1 MTDPRDVGLP
11 DPTPYLLPNEEVR
24 LVVRQHHPIV
34 LLPVVTLAGVIIV
47 VTLAGVIIVGVVAV
61 LLLSTPTRPMVVAG
75 AVIVVGVLLWAG
87 YRRLHWNRT
96 VLVVTNRR
104 LFQLVSLGIMRVT
117 VLPVIRQS
125 VVFRQSPVGRM
136 AGYGRVLVQT
146 PTGSTLHDFNWLAD
160 AEAFR
165 DAVTNVAACGS
176 GVWSRSGSEGNPPS
190 PEARAP

>member
-34 LLPVVTLAGVIIV
+34 LVPV

-87 YRRLHWNRT
+87 YRWLHWNRT

-165 DAVTNVAACGS
+165 DAVTNVAA
-176 GVWSRSGSEGNPPS
+176 
-190 PEARAP
+190 